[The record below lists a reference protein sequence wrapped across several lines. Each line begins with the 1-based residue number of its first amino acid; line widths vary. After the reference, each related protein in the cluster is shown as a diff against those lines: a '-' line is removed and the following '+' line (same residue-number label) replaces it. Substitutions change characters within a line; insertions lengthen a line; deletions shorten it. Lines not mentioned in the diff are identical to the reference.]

1 MIQITRLCTLVADVT
16 RSPSLDLE
24 TRALLDIWGEQ
35 DVQTA
40 LDGNF
45 RNSHVYRDVAC
56 RLGEMG
62 FERTPEQCRIRVKSL
77 KRQYYQAKEGTKK
90 NGQYHKICKFY
101 DEMERILSNR
111 PHIDPQDMM
120 DSTAIGDETMDGTEE
135 EGDVGIDHPQE
146 AYVEST
152 GECSYAEHPV
162 KLEYPP
168 LPIPVTVGNSTTPRQ
183 NNIQSGLS
191 GTRPKRSKKRY
202 TNLSLDKLMEKFLEQ
217 SMEAEE
223 NFYKYEE
230 QRLRVE
236 DRRREAE
243 HSRELQML
251 QVLGQMFARI
261 SSPAATPAPPHSHPS
276 QMAPPTAATHP
287 PHVHHHHRPAEHP
300 NRGMASAPAHPL
312 VIERSFSLGNAMQRS
327 AENLLP
333 LVRNIVPPLTQ
344 KKHKGQDG
352 RVGIIGGCREY
363 TGAPYFAAISA
374 LKVGADLSHV
384 FCTKD
389 AATVIKSYSPEL
401 IVHPVLD
408 GSNAVDEVEKWLP
421 RLHSIVVGP
430 GLGRDDKLLKNAKE
444 IIEKSKAR
452 DIPIIIDADGLWL
465 VAQQPSVI
473 QGYQKG
479 ILTPNFMEFSRLYE
493 AVHHEPLDS
502 RDNQR
507 SVMQLSAA
515 MGNLTVVLKGEEDI
529 ITDGNRVIVCSQ
541 EGSGRRCGGQGDLL
555 SGSLG
560 VLAHWAFSVPA
571 ETMKST
577 TPPLVA
583 AYGACALTRQCNR
596 QAFHKHG
603 RATTTSDMI
612 QEIGSAFKTLF
623 ES

>member
-1 MIQITRLCTLVADVT
+1 MLANTRGFLWSDV
-16 RSPSLDLE
+16 E

-111 PHIDPQDMM
+111 PHIDPQDMI
-120 DSTAIGDETMDGTEE
+120 DSAAIGDETMDGTEE
-135 EGDVGIDHPQE
+135 EGEGIDHPLE
-146 AYVEST
+146 AHMEST

-162 KLEYPP
+162 KLEYPSF
-168 LPIPVTVGNSTTPRQ
+168 PIPVTVGNSTAPRQ
-183 NNIQSGLS
+183 NNIQSTSGLS
-191 GTRPKRSKKRY
+191 AGRPKRSKKRY
-202 TNLSLDKLMEKFLEQ
+202 TNLSLDKLMERFLEQ

-230 QRLRVE
+230 QRLRLE
-236 DRRREAE
+236 ERRREAE
-243 HSRELQML
+243 HSRELHML
-251 QVLGQMFARI
+251 QVLGQMFAGI
-261 SSPAATPAPPHSHPS
+261 GGSAAPPAAAHPPQTGPPMPPMYPPTHSHPH
-276 QMAPPTAATHP
+276 TA
-287 PHVHHHHRPAEHP
+287 EQP
-300 NRGMASAPAHPL
+300 NHSLASNPLHPL
-312 VIERSFSLGNAMQRS
+312 VIERSFSLGGTVQRS
-327 AENLLP
+327 MDILP
-333 LVRNIVPPLTQ
+333 LVRNIVPPLTS

-352 RVGIIGGCREY
+352 RIGIIGGCQEY
-363 TGAPYFAAISA
+363 TGAPYFAAITA

-408 GSNAVDEVEKWLP
+408 SPNALEEVDKWLP

-430 GLGRDDKLLKNAKE
+430 GLGRDDKLLKNAKD
-444 IIEKSKAR
+444 IIEKSKTQ

-465 VAQQPSVI
+465 IARQPSII

-507 SVMQLSAA
+507 SVAQLSSAL
-515 MGNLTVVLKGEEDI
+515 GNLTVVLKGEEDI
-529 ITDGNRVIVCSQ
+529 ITDGNKVMVCSQ

-560 VLAHWAFSVPA
+560 VLAHWALA
-571 ETMKST
+571 ST
-577 TPPLVA
+577 ADSTKGVNPSLVA
-583 AYGACALTRQCNR
+583 AFGACALTRQCNR

-612 QEIGSAFKTLF
+612 QEISSAFKTLY